1 MSAPTM
7 MDASQ
12 RQAADAIVRV
22 MGGASLARALEASG
36 AEATPARGFVQEL
49 AYGTLRHWG
58 TLEAVV
64 RSLAHKP
71 IADPMLV
78 AILAV
83 AVYQLE
89 HMRAEVH
96 AVVDR
101 AVAAAGDAVRPQAK
115 GLANALLR
123 RYLRERDE
131 VLAKIATTPV
141 ARWSHP
147 RWWIARVRADWPAQ
161 WERILAA
168 GNEHPPLTLRTNVR
182 AGSRDALVA
191 RFAAQRIACEPV
203 GEAGVIV
210 APARPVRELPG
221 YDDGAF
227 SVQDAGAQ
235 LAAPLLGARDGD
247 RVLDACA
254 APGGKA
260 THILELADVEL
271 TALDDDAA
279 RLPRVRE
286 NLARLKL
293 GSERVRVVAGN
304 ASSPAT
310 WWDGRPYDRILADVP
325 CTASGIVR
333 RHPDIKWLRRASDVA
348 SFAAVQRAM
357 IDALWSCLARGG
369 TLVYATCS
377 VFVEENEAQAAAFAA
392 RTPDALRE
400 SPDFPAG
407 AESSGGQLLPSLP
420 GARHNQDGF
429 FYARFR
435 RA

>member
-1 MSAPTM
+1 

-12 RQAADAIVRV
+12 RQAADTIVRV
-22 MGGASLARALEASG
+22 MGGETLARALEASG

-58 TLEAVV
+58 TLEAIV
-64 RSLAHKP
+64 RTLALKP

-83 AVYQLE
+83 ALYQLE
-89 HMRAEVH
+89 HMRAEAH

-131 VLAKIATTPV
+131 CLAKVASTPV

-168 GNEHPPLTLRTNVR
+168 GNEHPPLTLRANPR

-191 RFAAQRIACEPV
+191 RYIAQGIAGEPV
-203 GEAGVIV
+203 GEGGLIGS
-210 APARPVRELPG
+210 PPRPVRELPG
-221 YDDGAF
+221 YDEGAF

-235 LAAPLLGARDGD
+235 VAAPLLGARDGE

-254 APGGKA
+254 APGGKT

-271 TALDDDAA
+271 TALDADAA
-279 RLPRVRE
+279 RLPRVHT
-286 NLARLKL
+286 NLARLTRA
-293 GSERVRVVAGN
+293 GDRGRVGAGDAAAP
-304 ASSPAT
+304 AS

-333 RHPDIKWLRRASDVA
+333 RHPDVKWLRRASDVA
-348 SFAAVQRAM
+348 SFAAVQHAM
-357 IDALWSCLARGG
+357 LDALWSCLARGG

-392 RTPDALRE
+392 RMPDALRE
-400 SPDFPAG
+400 SPVFPAG